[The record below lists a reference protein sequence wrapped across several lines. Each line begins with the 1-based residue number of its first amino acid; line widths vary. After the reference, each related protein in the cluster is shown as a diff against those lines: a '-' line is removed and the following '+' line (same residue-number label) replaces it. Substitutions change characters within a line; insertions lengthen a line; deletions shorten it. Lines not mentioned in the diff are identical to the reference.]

1 MLELT
6 ISSVKTAVA
15 NTIVF
20 AFIPLT
26 WWFIKHRKEVTFFEC
41 IGLYKPQLKSK
52 IWVLALFVVLYYFFY
67 NFDFTKLVNPETLKE
82 IENSSSVA
90 ANTFAGIGT
99 MAILPALIE
108 NFVANGLAEEILYR
122 GFLCKRF
129 CEKLGTSKGIILQA
143 VLFGLMHNI
152 IYIIAGLN
160 VGLWYHTLTFIFTGT
175 GALLL
180 GYLNE
185 KIFNGS
191 IVPSILLHGTGNFI
205 ASMLV
210 AFTI

>member
-26 WWFIKHRKEVTFFEC
+26 WWFIKYRKEVGFFEW

-52 IWVLALFVVLYYFFY
+52 IWVLALFAVLYYFFY

-160 VGLWYHTLTFIFTGT
+160 VGLWYHILTFIFTGT

-210 AFTI
+210 AFA

>member
-6 ISSVKTAVA
+6 ISSAKTAVA

-20 AFIPLT
+20 AFIPLI
-26 WWFIKHRKEVTFFEC
+26 WWFIKHRKEVGFFEW

-52 IWVLALFVVLYYFFY
+52 IWVLGLFAVLYYFFY

-90 ANTFAGIGT
+90 ANVFAGIGT

-108 NFVANGLAEEILYR
+108 NFIANGLAEEILFR

-129 CEKLGTSKGIILQA
+129 CEKLGTGKGIVLQA

-205 ASMLV
+205 TSMLV
-210 AFTI
+210 AFV

>member
-20 AFIPLT
+20 AFIPLI
-26 WWFIKHRKEVTFFEC
+26 WWFIKYRKEAGFFKW

-52 IWVLALFVVLYYFFY
+52 IWVLALFAVLYYFFY

-90 ANTFAGIGT
+90 ANAFAGIGT
-99 MAILPALIE
+99 IAILPALIE

-129 CEKLGTSKGIILQA
+129 CEKLGTGKGIVLQA
-143 VLFGLMHNI
+143 ILFGLMHNI

-205 ASMLV
+205 ASILV
-210 AFTI
+210 AFA

>member
-20 AFIPLT
+20 AFIPLI
-26 WWFIKHRKEVTFFEC
+26 WWFIKYRKEVGFFEW

-52 IWVLALFVVLYYFFY
+52 VWVLALFAVLYYFFY

-210 AFTI
+210 AFA

>member
-20 AFIPLT
+20 AFIPLS
-26 WWFIKHRKEVTFFEC
+26 WWFIKHRKEVSFFEW

-52 IWVLALFVVLYYFFY
+52 IWVLALFAVLYYFFY

-210 AFTI
+210 AFA

>member
-20 AFIPLT
+20 TFIPLT
-26 WWFIKHRKEVTFFEC
+26 WWFIKHRKEVTFFEW

-52 IWVLALFVVLYYFFY
+52 IWVLAIFAVLYYFFY
-67 NFDFTKLVNPETLKE
+67 NFDFTRLVNPETLKE

-210 AFTI
+210 AFA

>member
-1 MLELT
+1 MLEFT

-26 WWFIKHRKEVTFFEC
+26 WWFIKHRKEVTFFEW

-52 IWVLALFVVLYYFFY
+52 IWVLVLFAVLYYFFY

-210 AFTI
+210 AFA

>member
-15 NTIVF
+15 NTVVF
-20 AFIPLT
+20 AFIPLI
-26 WWFIKHRKEVTFFEC
+26 WWFIKHRKEVGFFKW

-52 IWVLALFVVLYYFFY
+52 IWVLALFAVLYYFFY
-67 NFDFTKLVNPETLKE
+67 NFDFTKLVNPETLKL

-90 ANTFAGIGT
+90 ANVFAGIGA

-108 NFVANGLAEEILYR
+108 NFIANGLAEEILYR

-129 CEKLGTSKGIILQA
+129 CEKLGTGKGIILQA

-191 IVPSILLHGTGNFI
+191 ILPSILLHGTGNFI
-205 ASMLV
+205 TSMLL
-210 AFTI
+210 AFA